1 MHQKFRAWL
10 LLSAGSFSF
19 SPWVLAADT
28 TEQQVDQI
36 FSAYQKADSP
46 GCALG
51 VIRDGN
57 FIYKKGY
64 GTASLELSVPLTPQS
79 VFYMGSVS
87 KQFTAASVVLAAQKG
102 LLSLDDDVHK
112 YIPELPD
119 YGAPITL
126 RQMLNHTSGLRD
138 WLTLLS
144 LAGRDQAD
152 VHTAPEILELIVHQ
166 KGLNF
171 KPGDEYLYSN
181 TNYFLLA
188 EIIKRVTR
196 QPLSTFAA
204 ENIFRPLGMTHTRF
218 YDNRTDVLPGRVPA
232 YAPGSN
238 GTFLV
243 DWSTNFD
250 TVGSGGLMS
259 DVDDLLYWDRNFYDD
274 KLGNRNLVNEL
285 ETRGFLNNGKQLD
298 YAMGLILTKYRGV
311 PVVEHDGANFG
322 YRTDIIRFPE
332 QHFTVICLC
341 NVASAEPD
349 ALARRVA
356 DVYLDSQLNG
366 MPHSADSSVAAP
378 LSISVDLGPYVGM
391 YETTRHSIFSLVAND
406 GQLTR
411 TPFRR
416 SARPVSD
423 GHFVG
428 DEMDLVFE
436 GKGQQMRVVTTEID
450 GPTTIATRVF
460 PPRLSEA
467 ELAQFAGAYTS
478 PELEAEYKLSV
489 EQGKL
494 VLHQGRRPGLSLSPV
509 KKDEFSGGRITLVF
523 RRGGGGKPSGF
534 ELYTGWIGGI
544 AFAREQTAAIGR
556 TLS

>member
-19 SPWVLAADT
+19 SPWALAADT

-274 KLGNRNLVNEL
+274 KLGNGNLVNEL

-349 ALARRVA
+349 VLARRVA
-356 DVYLDSQLNG
+356 DVYLDSQLTG

-378 LSISVDLGPYVGM
+378 LPISVDLGPYVGM

-428 DEMDLVFE
+428 DEMDLVFD

-494 VLHQGRRPGLSLSPV
+494 VLHQGRRPGLWLSPV
-509 KKDEFSGGRITLVF
+509 KKDEFSGGRVTLVF

-534 ELYTGWIGGI
+534 ELYAGWIGGI

-556 TLS
+556 TSN